1 MRITAG
7 HVLNPSG
14 RTTRRWRVI
23 MFASLRRVA
32 LAGLV
37 VFAAQAVLP
46 TAGAAEDVPD
56 IAGIYEIQGETV
68 VEGQPDRFSIT
79 GKLVVRQNG
88 SDCTSVVEAAMRRV
102 GGESGPTSAA
112 LIGTAEMK
120 IEGRKFTGT
129 AELQSLVSQI
139 AELDVAMPF
148 APRVVGPVLDSVTEG
163 QILGG
168 LHAPGGAEDDGEGD
182 PGGSQGDRA
191 QEIERGPLEG
201 ARRSPLAPSARLATP
216 APRGSARCRLRGCP
230 AGLPR

>member
-1 MRITAG
+1 
-7 HVLNPSG
+7 
-14 RTTRRWRVI
+14 
-23 MFASLRRVA
+23 MFANLRRVA
-32 LAGLV
+32 LAGLA

-56 IAGIYEIQGETV
+56 INGIYEIRGETV

-102 GGESGPTSAA
+102 GGESGPSSAA

-163 QILGG
+163 QIL
-168 LHAPGGAEDDGEGD
+168 EDGTLIMEVRSELIGEGFTL
-182 PGGSQGDRA
+182 P
-191 QEIERGPLEG
+191 EG
-201 ARRSPLAPSARLATP
+201 RKTTVKATRVARKATE
-216 APRGSARCRLRGCP
+216 LKKK
-230 AGLPR
+230 